1 MKPNCTKFLTKG
13 NIMSNLQNVAVY
25 IGTYSDLS
33 AVNSDYKSV
42 IELRLDNEMS
52 DVFDAAIIK
61 KTDLDN
67 VLIIKKYESPT
78 IEGGLIGGGVGL
90 VAGLLATLFPELA
103 VTEAMVG
110 EASALSAAVGATAGH
125 LDAGMSRSDLKD
137 IGNSLQEGEY
147 ALIVTAMTDV
157 GDRIE
162 AAMSASEQYI
172 QKKLN
177 VDMDKLNKEID
188 KALNS

>member
-61 KTDLDN
+61 KTNLDN

-103 VTEAMVG
+103 VTETMVG

-125 LDAGMSRSDLKD
+125 IDAGMSRSDLKD

-147 ALIVTAMTDV
+147 ALVVTAMTDV

-177 VDMDKLNKEID
+177 VDMDKLNTEID

>member
-125 LDAGMSRSDLKD
+125 IDAGMSRSDLKD

-147 ALIVTAMTDV
+147 ALVVTAMTDV

>member
-61 KTDLDN
+61 KTNLDN

-125 LDAGMSRSDLKD
+125 IDAGMSRSDLKD

-147 ALIVTAMTDV
+147 ALVVTAMIDV

>member
-25 IGTYSDLS
+25 IGTYNDLS

-61 KTDLDN
+61 KTNLDN

-103 VTEAMVG
+103 VTETMVG

>member
-61 KTDLDN
+61 KTNLDN

-103 VTEAMVG
+103 VTETMVG

-125 LDAGMSRSDLKD
+125 IDAGMSRSDLKD